1 MAKHYTLVQ
10 CEGKVGCAMWLWGF
24 VGTLG
29 YAGKKQG
36 VVMDWAT
43 RVKVAVGAARGLA
56 YLHEDCNPRIIHRDI
71 KASNILLDKNFDA
84 QVCCLRNQCGSYQL
98 HVLSKTQ
105 SKQGC
110 SEDIKN

>member
-1 MAKHYTLVQ
+1 
-10 CEGKVGCAMWLWGF
+10 MWLWGF

-84 QVCCLRNQCGSYQL
+84 QVCCLRNQC
-98 HVLSKTQ
+98 
-105 SKQGC
+105 
-110 SEDIKN
+110 

>member
-1 MAKHYTLVQ
+1 
-10 CEGKVGCAMWLWGF
+10 MWLWGF
-24 VGTLG
+24 VETLG

-98 HVLSKTQ
+98 HVLSETQ
-105 SKQGC
+105 FKQG
-110 SEDIKN
+110 SGEDIKNWGAPITSD